1 MVKLSEYELKRGGLK
16 FVLLIAIETL
26 KAELTK
32 QFFLMANFIISLVD
46 LIIGTLAYFYLAI
59 FIGEAMNRYITA
71 YGMSYAEYLL
81 IGILGNIIGG
91 FFIHSL
97 YEAISIGY
105 WSSETDLYITSP
117 IGLKGMLLG
126 YVLLGLFWRCITIF
140 VLVVSAL
147 MIGVPLHY
155 QNLLQVLEVLLV
167 GLLPF
172 IGLGLISASTFTLIN
187 SKSGSPISWLIEI
200 LQRIFSGYYFP
211 IQLLPPYIRLISLGL
226 PHTYF
231 FEALRLSVAKGYWIH
246 QTPHLLYP
254 LIIQSIILIPTGI
267 ILFKYSIIKAE
278 RTGDLSRWT

>member
-1 MVKLSEYELKRGGLK
+1 MSEYELKRGGLK
-16 FVLLIAIETL
+16 FILLIAIETF

-32 QFFLMANFIISLVD
+32 QFFLIANFIISLID
-46 LIIGTLAYFYLAI
+46 LVVGTLAYFYLAI
-59 FIGEAMNRYITA
+59 FIEEAMNRYLTV

-91 FFIHSL
+91 FCIHTL
-97 YEAISIGY
+97 YQAISISY
-105 WSSETDLYITSP
+105 WSSQTDLYITSP

-126 YVLLGLFWRCITIF
+126 YALLGLFWRCITVS
-140 VLVVSAL
+140 VLIISAL
-147 MIGVPLHY
+147 IVGVPLHY
-155 QNLLQVLEVLLV
+155 QNLIQVLEVLLI

-187 SKSGSPISWLIEI
+187 SKFRSPISWLIEI

-211 IQLLPPYIRLISLGL
+211 IQLLPPYLRLISLGL

-231 FEALRLSVAKGYWIH
+231 FEALRISGVRGYWIH

-254 LIIQSIILIPTGI
+254 LIIQSIILIPIGV
-267 ILFKYSIIKAE
+267 ILFKYSIVKAE